1 MVPGSCK
8 YSFERHDPYMFN
20 SIKKLICKLYNNN
33 IIRYVFFGGLTTL
46 INLISYAILR
56 NLMDYNVA
64 NFISILLAI
73 CFAYFVNSKF
83 VFKSTAKSIE
93 ERAKEFFKFIAARI
107 STMIIELLGVFIFA
121 DILAFNDMITKIA
134 VQFVVLILNYILSKL
149 IIFKK
154 LK

>member
-1 MVPGSCK
+1 MT
-8 YSFERHDPYMFN
+8 N
-20 SIKKLICKLYNNN
+20 SIKKLIYKLYNNN
-33 IIRYVFFGGLTTL
+33 IIRYVFFGALTTL
-46 INLISYAILR
+46 VNLITYLILR
-56 NLMDYNVA
+56 NFININIA
-64 NFISILLAI
+64 NFISIVLAI

-83 VFKSTAKSIE
+83 VFKSTVKNIE

>member
-1 MVPGSCK
+1 
-8 YSFERHDPYMFN
+8 MFN
-20 SIKKLICKLYNNN
+20 SIKKIINKLYNNN
-33 IIRYVFFGGLTTL
+33 IIRYVFFGALTTFV
-46 INLISYAILR
+46 NLITYLILR
-56 NLMDYNVA
+56 NFINFNIA
-64 NFISILLAI
+64 NFISIVLAI

-83 VFKSTAKSIE
+83 VFKSTVKNIE

-121 DILAFNDMITKIA
+121 DILAFNDMITKIT
-134 VQFVVLILNYILSKL
+134 VQFVVLVLNYILSKL

>member
-1 MVPGSCK
+1 MT
-8 YSFERHDPYMFN
+8 N
-20 SIKKLICKLYNNN
+20 SIKKLIYKLYNNN
-33 IIRYVFFGGLTTL
+33 IIRYVFFGVLTTL
-46 INLISYAILR
+46 VNLITYLILR
-56 NLMDYNVA
+56 NFININIA
-64 NFISILLAI
+64 NFISIVLAI

-83 VFKSTAKSIE
+83 VFKSTVKNIE

-121 DILAFNDMITKIA
+121 DILGFNDMITKIA

>member
-1 MVPGSCK
+1 
-8 YSFERHDPYMFN
+8 MFN
-20 SIKKLICKLYNNN
+20 SIKKIINKLYNNN
-33 IIRYVFFGGLTTL
+33 IIRSVFFGAITTHV
-46 INLISYAILR
+46 NLITYLILR
-56 NLMDYNVA
+56 NFININIA
-64 NFISILLAI
+64 NFISIVLAI

-83 VFKSTAKSIE
+83 VFKSTAKTIE